1 MFDEVHA
8 IIGDREQGSQQGMA
22 THTSTKAKGENPREA
37 VYYLSSKIYD
47 NALYCWLLHND

>member
-22 THTSTKAKGENPREA
+22 THTSTKARGENPREA